1 MRRWSLKH
9 AGAAAA
15 VLSAAVVWLW
25 LPTLKPGGLDLHK
38 TYRMGFGI
46 DRPFHFPGAG
56 GKPTGLAV
64 EIIDK
69 AAQRHGVKLEWVP
82 TGSGVPA
89 LRAGEIDLYIL
100 LTIRP
105 ARRALVHMTDPYLIT
120 ETSFLVRSD
129 SPVQQRADLLSSRIS
144 FIDVEVHRMD
154 LGQFY
159 PHAVLMPQTST
170 KDAIVA
176 VREGQADAAY
186 VDQFA
191 AVTALLDNQVQTP
204 VRIVGA
210 GGTKGLMALASTFEY
225 APVADAIREEMRAM
239 AADGTTSHILGRW
252 GFFSSLTTEATDAL
266 EAEQRRVR
274 RLRAGLAVAGGLLVA
289 VAWLAWRL
297 RRESA
302 ALQQAQIALSESER
316 HHRMLVDSLPDIL
329 YMANPDGNIRLT
341 GRNGEP
347 AGHEELIRTLQQSA
361 AHKRNVRESIE
372 TGRTIIG
379 EEPAG
384 DGRFVEYRLFPMDS
398 QNTHAAAVMGILR
411 DVTDRKRSERAR
423 AELEEQLRQSQTLEG
438 IGRLAGGVA
447 HDFNNLLTVING
459 YSESVLETPGLDAA
473 TRRQV
478 EGIHVAGAAAA
489 ELTQQLL
496 AFGRKQVA
504 LVRRL
509 DLNALIRDMEG
520 LIRRVLDAK
529 VSLIHALR
537 PSSGSIVADPAQI
550 SQILLNLA
558 SNARDAMP
566 LGGSFLIETADTE
579 LGPGDAAGL
588 GLAAGGYV
596 RLSVTDTGMGM
607 NEETKARL
615 FEPFFTTKELGQ
627 GTGLGLATVYGI
639 VKQLGGHI
647 RVESEP
653 NHGTT
658 FEILLP
664 RNLDPPPASAER
676 PSQPAVPSGT
686 ETILVVE
693 DQNDVRTLVR
703 DMLKRLGY
711 RVLDVGEPGEALAIV
726 SKVSGPIDLLVTDVV
741 LPGMS
746 GTELARR
753 LSDASP
759 TLKVLFMSG
768 YTQNAIGGELPRGAA
783 FLQKPFTLSSLGT
796 RVRTLLDQLK

>member
-1 MRRWSLKH
+1 MRHWSLKH
-9 AGAAAA
+9 TGAAAA
-15 VLSAAVVWLW
+15 VLCAAAVWLW
-25 LPTLKPGGLDLHK
+25 FHPLKPGGIDLDK
-38 TYRMGFGI
+38 TYRIGFGI
-46 DRPFHFPGAG
+46 DRPFHFPTAAS
-56 GKPTGLAV
+56 KPTGLAV
-64 EIIDK
+64 EIVDK
-69 AAQRHGVKLEWVP
+69 AAQRRGVKLDWIPV
-82 TGSGVPA
+82 GSGVPA

-129 SPVQQRADLLSSRIS
+129 SPVQQTAHLLSSRIS

-154 LGQFY
+154 LGKYFPQ
-159 PHAVLMPQTST
+159 AVLMPQTST
-170 KDAIVA
+170 KEAIVA
-176 VREGQADAAY
+176 VREGRADAAY

-191 AVTALLDNQVQTP
+191 AITALLDNQVQTP

-210 GGTKGLMALASTFEY
+210 GGTKGLMALASTFEH
-225 APVADAIREEMRAM
+225 APVADAVREEMRAM
-239 AADGTTSHILGRW
+239 TADGTTSQILGRW

-274 RLRAGLAVAGGLLVA
+274 RLRAGLAVAGGLLLA

-297 RRESA
+297 RGESA
-302 ALQQAQIALSESER
+302 ALKQAQIALSDSER
-316 HHRMLVDSLPDIL
+316 HHRMLVDSLPDVL
-329 YMANPDGNIRLT
+329 YMANPEGNISLNA
-341 GRNGEP
+341 RNGET
-347 AGHEELIRTLQQSA
+347 GGQEELIRTLQQSA
-361 AHKRNVRESIE
+361 AHTQSVRESIE

-379 EEPAG
+379 EESTS
-384 DGRFVEYRLFPMDS
+384 DDRFVEYRLFPMD
-398 QNTHAAAVMGILR
+398 NRKRRTPAVMGILR

-459 YSESVLETPGLDAA
+459 YSESVLESPGLDAA
-473 TRRQV
+473 IRRQV
-478 EGIHVAGAAAA
+478 EGIHIAGAAAA

-509 DLNALIRDMEG
+509 DLNALIREMEG

-537 PSSGSIVADPAQI
+537 PSNGSIVADPAQI

-566 LGGSFLIETADTE
+566 RGGSLLIETADVE
-579 LGPGDAAGL
+579 LVPGDGAGL
-588 GLAAGGYV
+588 GLVDGSYV

-615 FEPFFTTKELGQ
+615 FEPFFTTKEMGQ

-653 NHGTT
+653 SHGTT

-664 RNLDPPPASAER
+664 RNLDPPPVSAER
-676 PSQPAVPSGT
+676 PLQPAVPSGT

-726 SKVSGPIDLLVTDVV
+726 AKVSGPIDLLVTDVV

-746 GTELARR
+746 GTELAQR
-753 LSDASP
+753 LAGSNPS
-759 TLKVLFMSG
+759 LKVLFMSG

-796 RVRTLLDQLK
+796 KVRALLDQPK